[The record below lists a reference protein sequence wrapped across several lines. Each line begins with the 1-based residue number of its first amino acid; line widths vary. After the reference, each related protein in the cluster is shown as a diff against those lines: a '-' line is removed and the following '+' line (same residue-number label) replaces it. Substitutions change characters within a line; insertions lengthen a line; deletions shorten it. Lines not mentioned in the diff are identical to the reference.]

1 MSGLHIQRVR
11 KSFDG
16 QPVLRDVDLA
26 VPSGTIVA
34 LLGPSGCG
42 KTTVLRLIAGFDRI
56 DDGEIVIG
64 PGVVA
69 ARHIHVPPERRRV
82 GYVPQEGALFP
93 HLTVAGNVDYG
104 LPRRERGG
112 TRVAEVLAL
121 AGLESFGMRFP
132 HELSGGQQQRAA
144 LARAL
149 APRPTLLLLDE
160 PFNALDLDLRRRLCE
175 EVVGILRREGATAVL
190 VTHDPVEAFS
200 AADLVAV
207 MHDGRIIQIDRPD
220 AVYRQ
225 PANATVAR
233 LTGPAI
239 IIDGTFRRGQ
249 VLTPLGLLTLHPAYA
264 RDAGKAS
271 VVLRPEQII
280 AAPADGG
287 TPARVIG
294 HSFRGGHAVLT
305 VTVDGHALR
314 LRAPALAAPAPG
326 TDIHL
331 RVDGACVAFPA
342 GE

>member
-1 MSGLHIQRVR
+1 MSGLRIQRVR

-16 QPVLRDVDLA
+16 QLVLRDVDLA
-26 VPSGTIVA
+26 VPSATIVA

-56 DDGEIVIG
+56 DGGEIAIG

-69 ARHIHVPPERRRV
+69 TPRIHVPPERRRV

-93 HLTVAGNVDYG
+93 HLTVAGNVGYG
-104 LPRRERGG
+104 LSRRQRGG

-121 AGLESFGMRFP
+121 TGLDTLGTRFP

-160 PFNALDLDLRRRLCE
+160 PFNALDLDLRRRLCD
-175 EVVGILRREGATAVL
+175 EVVGMLRREGATAVL

-207 MHDGRIIQIDRPD
+207 MHDGRIIQSDRPD
-220 AVYRQ
+220 VVYRQ
-225 PANATVAR
+225 PANLTVAR
-233 LTGPAI
+233 LTGQAVVI
-239 IIDGTFRRGQ
+239 EGTFQHGQ

-271 VVLRPEQII
+271 AVLRPEQII
-280 AAPADGG
+280 AATADTG
-287 TPARVIG
+287 TPARVVD
-294 HSFRGGHAVLT
+294 HSFRGGYAVLT
-305 VTVDGHALR
+305 VTVDGHAIR
-314 LRAPALAAPAPG
+314 LRSPALAAPLPG